1 MNDAFARLFVLTTR
15 IVSTALLV
23 LVAVALAAGCT
34 SVSVKQPDCDPP
46 PIPAALLVPC
56 EDAIIP
62 TEASFAALY
71 TNAIE
76 NAVGPWGRCVRKD
89 DKLIEVVKYRDAFC
103 AKLKADA
110 AKPKPW
116 WQF

>member
-1 MNDAFARLFVLTTR
+1 MTRLL
-15 IVSTALLV
+15 ILL
-23 LVAVALAAGCT
+23 LLAGCT
-34 SVSVKQPDCDPP
+34 SVSVKQADCDPP
-46 PIPAALLVPC
+46 PIPAALLLPC

-62 TEASFAALY
+62 VDASFAAIY
-71 TNAIE
+71 SNAIE

-110 AKPKPW
+110 AAKSKPW
-116 WQF
+116 WQFWE